1 MVNIWHFSF
10 SHRSGYTAAI
20 YRGSDGTVHGGPRTD
35 FSLWDRENSELNVKF
50 GNNFI

>member
-1 MVNIWHFSF
+1 MVNTFHFSF

-20 YRGSDGTVHGGPRTD
+20 FRGDGNVFFGPRTD
-35 FSLWDRENSELNVKF
+35 FSLWDRNNSKVNVKF